1 MALHVPKELP
11 PCPEYFNFAYDVV
24 DKWAALSPSPQAML
38 WSNRVA
44 GLLVRLGARRGDRMI
59 IVFPRVPAWWE
70 IATAAIGIGVVV
82 CPCPVLAVAH
92 DIKYR
97 AEASKAS
104 IFVGDTVSIS
114 KFKTIQRETPKNAV
128 FKDVLPKT
136 KWSDPSVIYFTSGTT
151 GMPKMVLH
159 DQVSYPLGWA
169 KAAWAWFGAWG
180 CGAALFV
187 QETVRPFN
195 AESALGNLHDI
206 PLLLSAPL
214 PPLIGSL
221 CYLQGTETTLVCGNL
236 KGGKIKY
243 SSMGLPVPGV
253 PLTDVNEKG
262 DESPPFEEGKIAIAT
277 TTSSGARTINV
288 FSSYMSPDRK
298 VMLPQQQGRSC
309 SWYLTGDRAYKDEDE
324 YLWFVSPFEVESVL
338 KKHAAVIESAVMA
351 SPDPDRVKVVKAFI
365 VLQEEFKLQNPDS
378 LIAEIQ
384 KFCKK
389 ETAPYKYSQ
398 QIQFVE
404 PSFLLK
410 TISGKIKRVKLRALK
425 KALAT
430 RGVKI

>member
-104 IFVGDTVSIS
+104 IFVGDTMYCRKLSGR
-114 KFKTIQRETPKNAV
+114 T
-128 FKDVLPKT
+128 LPSFT
-136 KWSDPSVIYFTSGTT
+136 LRLAQQACRKWSFMIRLGEGSM
-151 GMPKMVLH
+151 GMVRC
-159 DQVSYPLGWA
+159 LG
-169 KAAWAWFGAWG
+169 
-180 CGAALFV
+180 LRRSP
-187 QETVRPFN
+187 VRAGDCQAFN

-324 YLWFVSPFEVESVL
+324 YLWFYRIGPFEVESVL

>member
-1 MALHVPKELP
+1 
-11 PCPEYFNFAYDVV
+11 
-24 DKWAALSPSPQAML
+24 
-38 WSNRVA
+38 
-44 GLLVRLGARRGDRMI
+44 MI

-159 DQVSYPLGWA
+159 DQVSYPLAHVLTSSLWLGL
-169 KAAWAWFGAWG
+169 GEG
-180 CGAALFV
+180 SMGM
-187 QETVRPFN
+187 VRCLGLRRSPVRAGDCQAFN